1 MRYPLSQIAEI
12 ISGEFCYDQ
21 GSEDY
26 MISDILID
34 SRRLISPEHCL
45 FFALHT
51 PRNDGHRYI
60 SELYKK
66 GLRCFV
72 VSKKIDYTTYPEAS
86 FIEVKDSLKALQNL
100 ASWHRKQ
107 FDVPVVGITGSNGK
121 TIIKEWLWQLMHDDK
136 KMIRSPKSYN
146 SQIGVPLSVWQ
157 MKEEHELGVFE
168 AGISEPEEM
177 DHLQQIINPT
187 IGIFTN
193 IGLAHDK
200 NFINHQQKAGE
211 KLKLFR
217 QVETLIYSLDYPEIQ
232 SVIIRSELHRKVSL
246 FTWSRKQNADLRI
259 VDTERTD
266 GHTKISATYKDSE
279 IFIEI
284 PFFDEASVE
293 NAIHCWAFLLLMNY
307 SQQEIQKKMR
317 GLHAIA
323 MRLELNDG
331 INNCT
336 TINDSYN
343 SDFHSLSIALDF
355 MLAQHQRQT
364 KTIILSDILQS
375 SQNDMDL
382 YSAVAALIEKK
393 GIDKIIGIGTAIS
406 SFSSRFHVEKYF
418 FPDTETF
425 LANFPLSNF
434 NNETILLKGA
444 RKFEFEKISKVLQQ
458 KAHETVLEIDLNALV
473 HNLNYYRSKI
483 DRKTKLMG
491 MVKAFSYG
499 SGGYE
504 IASVL
509 QFHNVDYLA
518 VAFADEGV
526 QLRQAGIN
534 LPIMVMSP
542 EESAFDA
549 IIKHSL
555 EPEIYNFRVLD
566 MLEDAI
572 ERNLIPENK
581 PVQIHLKLDT
591 GMHRLGFMPEDVG
604 QIIYRIQKNPL
615 IRIKS
620 VFTHLAG
627 SEDPALDIFTKEQIR
642 LYKDLSD
649 QIIQAFDYGILRHAL
664 NSAGIT
670 RHQEAHFDMVRLG
683 ISLYGVASDS
693 AVRKQLRNVSTLKT
707 TISQIKKIK
716 EENSVGYGRS
726 FVAHEE
732 VTIAILPIGYADGL
746 SRQLGNGNGKVL
758 IRGKE
763 APIIGNVCMDMCM
776 VDVSNLKKVKEG
788 DAVEI
793 FGAKY
798 PVDKLA
804 KQLDTIPYE
813 ILTGISSRVK
823 RIYFQE

>member
-1 MRYPLSQIAEI
+1 MEYTLSQITKV
-12 ISGEFCYDQ
+12 ISGELITKPATENYL
-21 GSEDY
+21 
-26 MISDILID
+26 ITDILID

-66 GLRCFV
+66 GVRCFV
-72 VSKKIDYTTYPEAS
+72 VSQEQNAS
-86 FIEVKDSLKALQNL
+86 LFPQANFIRVVDSLKALQSL

-107 FDVPVVGITGSNGK
+107 FDIPVVGITGSNGK
-121 TIIKEWLWQLMHDDK
+121 TIIKEWLWQLMHEDLK
-136 KMIRSPKSYN
+136 LIRSPKSYN

-157 MKEEHELGVFE
+157 MKSEHELAIFE
-168 AGISEPEEM
+168 AGISETEEM
-177 DHLQQIINPT
+177 DHLEKIIKPN

-211 KLKLFR
+211 KLKLFKH
-217 QVETLIYSLDYPEIQ
+217 VETLIYSLDYPDIQ
-232 SVIIRSELHRKVSL
+232 SVIIRSELHKKVKL
-246 FTWSRKQNADLRI
+246 FTWSMKQNADLKVKETRRVGGYTSI
-259 VDTERTD
+259 TAV
-266 GHTKISATYKDSE
+266 YKQEE
-279 IFIEI
+279 IDIEI
-284 PFFDEASVE
+284 PFFDEASIE
-293 NAIHCWAFLLLMNY
+293 NAIHCWAFMIFMNY
-307 SQQEIQKKMR
+307 SQHDIKRKMR
-317 GLHAIA
+317 NLHAIA
-323 MRLELNDG
+323 MRLELKEG
-331 INNCT
+331 INNST
-336 TINDSYN
+336 IINDSYN

-355 MLAQHQRQT
+355 MLAQHQRQS
-364 KTIILSDILQS
+364 KTLILSDILQS
-375 SQNDMDL
+375 SRNDYDL
-382 YSAVAALIEKK
+382 YTDVANLIEAK
-393 GIDKIIGIGTAIS
+393 GIDKIIGIGPALS
-406 SFSSRFHVEKYF
+406 SFADRFKMTTHF
-418 FPDTETF
+418 FPDTESF
-425 LANFPLSNF
+425 LRNFPLSNF
-434 NNETILLKGA
+434 SNETILLKGA
-444 RKFEFEKISKVLQQ
+444 RVFEFEKISKVLQR

-473 HNLNYYRSKI
+473 HNLNYYRSQVKRETKI
-483 DRKTKLMG
+483 MG

-555 EPEIYNFRVLD
+555 EPEIYNFRVLS
-566 MLEDAI
+566 MLENAI
-572 ERNLIPENK
+572 EINLIPDNK

-591 GMHRLGFMPEDVG
+591 GMHRLGFMAEDVEHL
-604 QIIYRIQKNPL
+604 ICRIQKNPL

-620 VFTHLAG
+620 VFTHLAA
-627 SEDPALDIFTKEQIR
+627 SENSSLDDFTREQI
-642 LYKDLSD
+642 KKFSDLSEK
-649 QIIQAFDYGILRHAL
+649 IIHAFDYKILRHAL

-670 RHQEAHFDMVRLG
+670 RHPEAHFDMVRLG

-693 AVRKQLRNVSTLKT
+693 NVRKQIKNVSTLKT
-707 TISQIKKIK
+707 TISQIKKIQSD
-716 EENSVGYGRS
+716 NSVGYGRS
-726 FVAHEE
+726 FVAHQE

-746 SRQLGNGNGKVL
+746 SRQLGNGKGKVI

-776 VDVSNLKKVKEG
+776 VDVSKLKVNEG
-788 DAVEI
+788 DIVEI
-793 FGAKY
+793 FGARY
-798 PVDKLA
+798 PVDQLA
-804 KQLDTIPYE
+804 KQLNTIPYE
-813 ILTGISSRVK
+813 VLTSISSRVK
-823 RIYFQE
+823 RVYFQE